1 MSHYHS
7 ARIGRSNSTYNSE
20 FMTKVYGWMT
30 FALFITGFV
39 SIFVSATP
47 VIMNTLIE
55 NTWLF
60 YGLLIGE
67 IILVIYLAASI
78 DDLSYESAF
87 MLFFIYSALNGVT
100 LSIVFLIYTAESV
113 ATTFFITGGTFG
125 AMSLWGL
132 TTKQDLSSWGNILFM
147 GLIGLIIA
155 GVANVFIGSETFQ
168 YVISFIGVIVFVALT
183 AYDTQKIKNLS
194 HNGDSKDAL
203 MGALTLYLDFIN
215 LFLYL
220 LRFLG
225 NKK

>member
-7 ARIGRSNSTYNSE
+7 ARIGRAYNTE

-39 SIFVSATP
+39 SIFVSSTP
-47 VIMNTLIE
+47 AIINPLIE

-60 YGLLIGE
+60 YGLLIAE
-67 IILVIYLAASI
+67 IVLVIYLAASI

-87 MLFFIYSALNGVT
+87 MLFFLYSGLNGVT
-100 LSIVFLIYTAESV
+100 LSIVFLIYTAESI
-113 ATTFFITGGTFG
+113 AMTFFITGGTFG
-125 AMSLWGL
+125 AMTLWGL

-155 GVANVFIGSETFQ
+155 GVANLFIGSETFQ

-183 AYDTQKIKNLS
+183 AYDTQKIKNMS
-194 HNGDSKDAL
+194 YQGDAKDAL